1 MAMLGLYAH
10 GTDYSISVAMV
21 RSADVGSLVGGGSTN
36 EGERKGSD
44 CHSLGMQVGCSNG
57 TNVHSLPTSRSKMNR
72 LMNLA
77 LSMGE
82 TLTLWSAAWLV
93 MPPTVLYSSDVSRLR
108 RAFLSD

>member
-1 MAMLGLYAH
+1 
-10 GTDYSISVAMV
+10 
-21 RSADVGSLVGGGSTN
+21 
-36 EGERKGSD
+36 
-44 CHSLGMQVGCSNG
+44 
-57 TNVHSLPTSRSKMNR
+57 MNR